1 MNTAKVLVWSLDI
14 DNSDKPVA
22 AHTLVASNPP
32 SNLKK
37 EPEIQFIQ

>member
-1 MNTAKVLVWSLDI
+1 MSWSNVTVWSLDI